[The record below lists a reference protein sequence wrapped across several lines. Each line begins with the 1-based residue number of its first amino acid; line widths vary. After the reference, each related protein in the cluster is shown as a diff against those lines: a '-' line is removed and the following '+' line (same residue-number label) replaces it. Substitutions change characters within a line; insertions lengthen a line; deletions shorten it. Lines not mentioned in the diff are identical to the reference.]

1 MFRAIA
7 KKMVGKRTEDMD
19 TRTYR
24 IMVHRVEESLK
35 EVAAAI
41 ACFILV
47 IAMSIMFVMALVQP
61 EPGYYAQNPNGEVI
75 NGLAYHWHDTT
86 HCDICD

>member
-19 TRTYR
+19 SRTYR
-24 IMVHRVEESLK
+24 MVVRRVENSLK
-35 EVAAAI
+35 EAAAAVVCI
-41 ACFILV
+41 ILT
-47 IAMSIMFVMALVQP
+47 IAMSLMLVMALAQP
-61 EPGYYAQNPNGEVI
+61 EPGYYAQNPNGEI
-75 NGLAYHWHDTT
+75 IDGLAYHWHDAT